1 MMRNLLLICFLT
13 VPMFGQ
19 YSGLLGTNTG
29 FSAWG
34 FDNPTGWNRSAGED
48 GTNYDT
54 QNPTGVLQMIRDG
67 SNNYYLA
74 QNMSLVV
81 GKTYRVY
88 VNTTV
93 NTGSGFIRTGI
104 SGANLTLAT
113 GVAERTCVGNG
124 FFHIFVNAGTIDIQI
139 DSIAVQQKL
148 DTLYIS
154 AAGSDAALG
163 DADNPIATIAE
174 AIDRGFYGGGVF
186 AFRSGDTFNE
196 TFTAGNNCELIVY
209 GGSSAVT
216 ITTIADGGFTVTQ
229 SELINPVANKKSKY
243 SGFNG
248 WNKY

>member
-1 MMRNLLLICFLT
+1 MIKIILFLLLTF
-13 VPMFGQ
+13 PAFAQ
-19 YSGLLGTNTG
+19 YSGLLGTNTN
-29 FSAWG
+29 FNSWS
-34 FDNPTGWNRSAGED
+34 FDNPVSWNRSAGED
-48 GTNYDT
+48 GNNYDT
-54 QNPTGVLQMIRDG
+54 ENPTGVLQMIRDG
-67 SNNYYLA
+67 SNNYYIA

-174 AIDRGFYGGGVF
+174 AIDRGFYDGGVF
-186 AFRSGDTFNE
+186 AFRSGDTFDE

-209 GGSSAVT
+209 GGSSPVT
-216 ITTIADGGFTVTQ
+216 ITTISDGGFTVTQ
-229 SELINPVANKKSKY
+229 SALINLPANRKSKH
-243 SGFNG
+243 SSFKER
-248 WNKY
+248 NKY